1 MPARLCV
8 SNILYDKLLAACN
21 FGDRADDLAPDTLH
35 TLHWMTG
42 LAGYGRIQADYFS
55 AQQASKTQPA
65 IPLRQGYLDTLVII
79 SIILLRLWA
88 VI

>member
-35 TLHWMTG
+35 CMTG

-55 AQQASKTQPA
+55 AQQASKPQPA
-65 IPLRQGYLDTLVII
+65 IPLRQGYLGTLVII